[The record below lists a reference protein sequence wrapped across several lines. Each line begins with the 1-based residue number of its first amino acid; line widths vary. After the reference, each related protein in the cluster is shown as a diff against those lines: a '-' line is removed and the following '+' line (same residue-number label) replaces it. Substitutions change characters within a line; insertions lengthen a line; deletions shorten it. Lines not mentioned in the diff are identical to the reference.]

1 VARVI
6 KIKKRQVYSAEFKA
20 AAVAR
25 MQSCDSVVGL
35 AKELGVCWSMLYQWK
50 DKQAKAARA
59 QQEHAEAS
67 REKALQEEIAALKSA
82 LADKVLEVD
91 FFRGALQ
98 RVAAQAQRQPPR
110 GGVAS
115 TTRSGK

>member
-1 VARVI
+1 M
-6 KIKKRQVYSAEFKA
+6 KSKKRGVYSTEFKT

-25 MQSCDSVVGL
+25 MQNCDSVVGL
-35 AKELGVCWSMLYQWK
+35 AKELGVCWSLLYQWK

-59 QQEHAEAS
+59 EQEQAEAA
-67 REKALQEEIAALKSA
+67 REKALQEEIATLKSA
-82 LADKVLEVD
+82 LADKALEVD

-98 RVAAQAQRQPPR
+98 RVEAQAQRQSPR

>member
-1 VARVI
+1 VARVR
-6 KIKKRQVYSAEFKA
+6 KIKKRRVYSAEFKT

-25 MQSCDSVVGL
+25 MQGCDSVVGL
-35 AKELGVCWSMLYQWK
+35 AKELGVCWSVLYQWK
-50 DKQAKAARA
+50 DKQGKAA
-59 QQEHAEAS
+59 QVEAL
-67 REKALQEEIAALKSA
+67 REKALQEEIATLKSA

-98 RVAAQAQRQPPR
+98 KVAAQRQRQPAH

>member
-1 VARVI
+1 MARVM
-6 KIKKRQVYSAEFKA
+6 KRKRRVHSPEFKA

-25 MQSCDSVVGL
+25 MRDCDSVVGL
-35 AKELGVCWSMLYQWK
+35 AKELGVCWSVLYQWR
-50 DKQAKAARA
+50 DKQAKAAVA
-59 QQEHAEAS
+59 QQEQAQGL
-67 REKALQEEIAALKSA
+67 RDKALQEEIATLKSA
-82 LADKVLEVD
+82 LADKTLEVD

-98 RVAAQAQRQPPR
+98 RIAEQRQRQQPR